1 MLANVQP
8 PSGDPVP
15 EPQMILVMMFGITA
29 IFWMCRRRAT
39 ASDH

>member
-1 MLANVQP
+1 
-8 PSGDPVP
+8 
-15 EPQMILVMMFGITA
+15 MIRMMMFGITA